1 MYDRAQ
7 LARACA
13 FGLLVMYLSLQL
25 VGYAAPSESPP
36 ESPPASSDELQPP
49 EQVCPPAT
57 VEREACLL
65 EYLAARTYAEH
76 TDPNRVALST
86 AFPML
91 TIVFFAY
98 VALKMTRVR

>member
-1 MYDRAQ
+1 MNDRAQ

-25 VGYAAPSESPP
+25 VGYASPSDPP
-36 ESPPASSDELQPP
+36 PSGSYGELQPP
-49 EQVCPPAT
+49 DMVCPPAT

-65 EYLAARTYAEH
+65 EYLAARSYSEH
-76 TDPNRVALST
+76 TDPNRVALSS